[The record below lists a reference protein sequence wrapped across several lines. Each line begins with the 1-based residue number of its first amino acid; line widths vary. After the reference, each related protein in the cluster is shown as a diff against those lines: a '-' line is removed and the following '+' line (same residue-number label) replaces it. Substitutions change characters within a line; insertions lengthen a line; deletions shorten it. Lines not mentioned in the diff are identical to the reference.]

1 MQRGAEGL
9 LGSGDKGVGV
19 DIEPIST
26 FSDLVHARPVPHATL
41 PPPLPPPLFLSSAPP
56 VPPC

>member
-41 PPPLPPPLFLSSAPP
+41 PPPLFLSSAPP